1 MIFYLDYKNGKC
13 RKRLIDKLVEECG
26 ENIDGNEMI
35 YNKTLNYYKNVRNSC
50 TKYIVLFVNVFLIII
65 SISSA
70 FTYFHW
76 CSKRRY
82 IEQFMKHIN
91 EKN

>member
-13 RKRLIDKLVEECG
+13 RKRLIDKLVEECS

-35 YNKTLNYYKNVRNSC
+35 YNKTLNYYKNVCSSC

-70 FTYFHW
+70 FIYFHW